1 MISTADRLGDVKEY
15 YFSVKLAEIKSM
27 NDAGKDVINLGI
39 GSPDMAPH
47 PKVLQASKESLLAPT
62 SHGYQSYKGT
72 DELRNAMSD
81 WYQKYFDVKL
91 NPNTEVL
98 PLMGSKEG
106 IMHISMAFVN
116 PGDGVLVPNPGYP
129 TYKSVSD
136 LVQANIINYPLNENN
151 NWHPDFDY
159 LESLDLSGVKIM
171 WVNYPNMPTGA
182 DGSVGLFEKLVD
194 FGKRHNILI
203 VNDNPYSFVLNE
215 NQISILSIEGAKEV
229 AIELNSLSK
238 ASNMA
243 GWRVGMV
250 AGNEYYINNILRV
263 KSNMD
268 SGMFLPVQLGAVE
281 ALKLDREWYKE
292 INKTYAIR
300 KKAAHKLF
308 DSLNCEY
315 RQNEVGMFVWA
326 KVPEGTSAEG
336 LSDIVLKKANVFI
349 TPGMIFGSKGN
360 NYLRISLC
368 TPIGRI
374 EEAIERVS
382 KIEINSII

>member
-1 MISTADRLGDVKEY
+1 MIETANRLGDVKEY
-15 YFSVKLAEIKSM
+15 YFSVKLAEIASM
-27 NDAGKDVINLGI
+27 NAAGRDIINLGI

-47 PKVLQASKESLLAPT
+47 ASVLEATAKSVLSSK

-72 DELRNAMSD
+72 DKLRGAMAD
-81 WYQKYFDVKL
+81 WYKKFFGVEL
-91 NPNTEVL
+91 NPKTEVL

-106 IMHISMAFVN
+106 IMHISMAFLN

-136 LVQANIINYPLNENN
+136 LVQANMITYPLDENN
-151 NWHPDFDY
+151 DWQPDFEY
-159 LESLDLSGVKIM
+159 LESIDLSSVKIM

-182 DGSVGLFEKLVD
+182 DASMELFEKLVD
-194 FGKRHNILI
+194 FGRRNNILI

-215 NQISILSIEGAKEV
+215 NQISILNVEGASDV

-243 GWRVGMV
+243 GWRIGMV
-250 AGNEYYINNILRV
+250 VGNDYYISNILRV

-268 SGMFLPVQLGAVE
+268 SGMFLALQEGAVE
-281 ALKLDREWYKE
+281 ALKLDKSWYDE
-292 INKTYAIR
+292 INKEYAVR
-300 KKAAHKLF
+300 KKSAQKLF
-308 DSLNCEY
+308 DLLNCEY

-326 KVPEGTSAEG
+326 KVPDGKTAVEI
-336 LSDIVLKKANVFI
+336 SDEILNNANVFV
-349 TPGMIFGSKGN
+349 TPGMIFGTKGE

-368 TPIGRI
+368 TPVERI
-374 EEAIERVS
+374 EEAIDRI
-382 KIEINSII
+382 KNSQKHLA